1 MAQIKLIGVMKLVDG
16 LTFYQQQFQ
25 LLQREQ
31 VSWRPLFGQAWFM
44 LERVKEITLVT
55 IVLYNERLSEYIVF
69 LTDHS

>member
-25 LLQREQ
+25 LLQHEQ